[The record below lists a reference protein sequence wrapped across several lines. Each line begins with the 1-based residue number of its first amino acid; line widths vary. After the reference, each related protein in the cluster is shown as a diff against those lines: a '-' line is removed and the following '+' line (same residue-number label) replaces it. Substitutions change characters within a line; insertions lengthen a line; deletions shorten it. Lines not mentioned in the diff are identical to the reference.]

1 MNRKFAVVIV
11 VVIIVL
17 AVGVSAAAAQQYG
30 RGVGQCPT
38 GVCQPQQ
45 TGTGNQYGQP
55 DNAGRGNA
63 GAPGFNQRGP
73 FAGLPPQAD
82 VELSAAAI
90 DTMTAGLLDEYHAW
104 AVYQAV
110 INQFGAVNPF
120 VNIQRAEAQ
129 HIAAW
134 ETLFERYGVALP
146 AAPAVPDL
154 TFASLADACQTASA
168 AEIANFGLYD
178 TMLNTLA
185 NYPDMIQVVTAL
197 RDASQYNHLPAFEQC
212 AG

>member
-1 MNRKFAVVIV
+1 MSRKFAVVIV
-11 VVIIVL
+11 IVIVVL

-30 RGVGQCPT
+30 RGAGQCPT

-55 DNAGRGNA
+55 DNAGNA

-90 DTMTAGLLDEYHAW
+90 DTMTAGLLDEYQAW

-154 TFASLADACQTASA
+154 TFASLADACQTAAA

-197 RDASQYNHLPAFEQC
+197 RDASQYHHLPAFEQC